1 MKRIFI
7 RIFKN
12 IITGKNVMLIDAPL
26 LYESKILEYVC
37 YPVVLVGC
45 CEETQIKRLVSRD
58 HYS

>member
-1 MKRIFI
+1 MGMLIMKRIFK

-45 CEETQIKRLVSRD
+45 C
-58 HYS
+58 

>member
-1 MKRIFI
+1 MGMLIMKRIFI

-45 CEETQIKRLVSRD
+45 C
-58 HYS
+58 